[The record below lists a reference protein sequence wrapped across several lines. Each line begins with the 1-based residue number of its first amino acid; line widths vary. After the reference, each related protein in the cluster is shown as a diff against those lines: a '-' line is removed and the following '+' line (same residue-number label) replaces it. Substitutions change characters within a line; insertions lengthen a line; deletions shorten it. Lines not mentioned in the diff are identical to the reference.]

1 MQDPDY
7 LHFRCSSSFGEM
19 GIQNGMQYANI
30 YLRKITIKKLTIQRI
45 NSWLI
50 LLWSISGFRKKNGK
64 RKGRPFGMSGK
75 KKYKK

>member
-45 NSWLI
+45 NS
-50 LLWSISGFRKKNGK
+50 
-64 RKGRPFGMSGK
+64 
-75 KKYKK
+75 